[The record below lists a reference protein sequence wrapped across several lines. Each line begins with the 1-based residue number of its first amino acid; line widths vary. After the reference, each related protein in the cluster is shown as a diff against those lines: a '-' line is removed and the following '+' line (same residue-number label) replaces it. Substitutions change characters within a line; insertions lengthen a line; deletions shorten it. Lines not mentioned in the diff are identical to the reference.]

1 MHGLTYTELEQ
12 EKIGVS
18 VPTTLKF
25 RLGSPEVVAFLYN
38 NMAEGRK
45 SMFQLRGFHSSQ
57 FQNGDQP
64 EQRYTSFGAKK
75 FSGDPGLKSAQKLKI

>member
-1 MHGLTYTELEQ
+1 MHGLTFTELEQ

-25 RLGSPEVVAFLYN
+25 RYTIQRLGSPEVVAFLYN

-64 EQRYTSFGAKK
+64 EQPYHLGRKNFQET
-75 FSGDPGLKSAQKLKI
+75 LV